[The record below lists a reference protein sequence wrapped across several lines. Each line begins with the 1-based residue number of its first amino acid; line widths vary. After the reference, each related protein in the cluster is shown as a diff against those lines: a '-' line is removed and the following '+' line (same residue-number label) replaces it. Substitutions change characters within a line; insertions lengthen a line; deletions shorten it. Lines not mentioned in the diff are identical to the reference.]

1 MSNNIMSQQDCNF
14 GVVTIPACEVSIID
28 ESDVIIVGGGPAGVM
43 AAVSATRMGVSVVL
57 IERNGFLGGA
67 MTMHLPI
74 QGLVDRNGK
83 IIIKGVVSEFIELL
97 RLQGGAYHK
106 LTLSPQTN
114 NTLIIDPEIV
124 KIVCQEMVL
133 DAGVKLHY
141 HTMLSDVRVDENGI
155 NTIIVQNKSGR
166 QAIKGRFFIDA
177 SGDAD
182 LADLLHVPIQV
193 GREKDGLP
201 QSVTLTFRVDGVDE
215 DSMRRAILA
224 NPELYNLYEP
234 AYAALRDDRK
244 HCLVGCSNLVEQA
257 QKEGFPI
264 PFGKVVTCSLMPEG
278 AVLVNMVHIE
288 NVRCHEA
295 SDLSYAEIQSR
306 KQIPVM
312 LKFLQRYMPGFE
324 RAVLTTSSH
333 EVGVRETRRISGEYT
348 LQLEELREGI
358 KPFDTIA
365 LSGYPVDIHSPDGK
379 TVELEHVP
387 VYGIPFRCL
396 IPKGVDNLLVAG
408 RSLSASHEALASVR
422 VMAPCMAM
430 GQAVGIAAALSIRDG
445 CINRDIDITELQK
458 ILKQQG
464 ALI

>member
-1 MSNNIMSQQDCNF
+1 MSDCCMDRNIRDLGN
-14 GVVTIPACEVSIID
+14 VTVPACEIKVIA
-28 ESDVIIVGGGPAGVM
+28 ESDVVIVGGGPAGVM
-43 AAVSATRMGVSVVL
+43 AAVSAARMGVSVIL

-74 QGLVDRNGK
+74 QGLVDRDGQ

-97 RLQGGAYHK
+97 RLHGGAYHK

-114 NTLIIDPEIV
+114 NALIIDPEIV

-133 DAGVKLHY
+133 NAGVKLHY
-141 HTMLSDVRVDENGI
+141 HTMLSDVLVGENGI

-166 QAIKGRFFIDA
+166 QAVKGRFFIDA

-182 LADLLHVPIQV
+182 LADLLHLPTQV

-215 DSMRRAILA
+215 DSMQRAILA

-234 AYAALRDDRK
+234 AYSALRDDRK
-244 HCLVGCSNLVEQA
+244 HCLVGCSKLVEQA

-264 PFGKVVTCSLMPEG
+264 LFSKVVTCSLMPDG

-306 KQIPVM
+306 KQIPIM
-312 LKFLQRYMPGFE
+312 LKFLQQYMPGFE

-333 EVGVRETRRISGEYT
+333 EVGVRETRRITGEYV
-348 LQLEELREGI
+348 LQLEDLRKGT
-358 KPFDTIA
+358 KPYDTIA
-365 LSGYPVDIHSPDGK
+365 LGGYPIDIHSPDGT

-387 VYGIPFRCL
+387 VYGVPFRCL
-396 IPKGVDNLLVAG
+396 VPKGVDNLLVAG
-408 RSLSASHEALASVR
+408 RSLSATHEALASVR

-430 GQAVGIAAALSIRDG
+430 GQAVGVAAALSLRDG
-445 CINRDIDITELQK
+445 CINRDIDIAELQE